1 MRGKRRIEPAR
12 PETHQQPGAMGVMRA
27 AWRTT
32 WRTPV
37 SAFVGSRI
45 LYLLTVFA
53 IPALTH
59 KGRSLSK
66 PWASYLRRALF
77 NSDGGWYYSIAV
89 RGYDRVPFTSGT
101 QHNWTFFP
109 LYPYLTRWLHQVT
122 GVPVLWVGYAISS
135 LSFLGFLVALHAW
148 ARRHLAVDTARV
160 AVLLAAFVPL
170 TPYFVAYRADSL
182 FLLLSVLSLDAI
194 DRRRWEQALVW
205 GAMASLTRPPGI
217 LLVVP
222 YGIAVWLAEDGGRHR
237 AAWLAG
243 GAAFCFGFLVLA
255 VIDRRVSG
263 NAIAFLQGQQAWGK
277 TVGVPFVSEI
287 RDAGSMRTFTAAVGI
302 GSALVVSAIGLAATA
317 WLARRRE
324 WWPAAAY
331 LGITILL
338 SNAST
343 SYLAIPRFITEVPP
357 LFVGLALIA
366 QRYRWQYAMLLASAG
381 AMGLYSALWTL
392 GVKGVQA

>member
-1 MRGKRRIEPAR
+1 
-12 PETHQQPGAMGVMRA
+12 MRA

-37 SAFVGSRI
+37 SAFAGSRI
-45 LYLLTVFA
+45 LYLLTVLA

-59 KGRSLSK
+59 KGRSFSK
-66 PWASYLRRALF
+66 PWALFLRRALF
-77 NSDGGWYYSIAV
+77 TSDGGWYYSIAV
-89 RGYDRVPFTSGT
+89 RGYDRVPFTIAT

-109 LYPYLTRWLHQVT
+109 LYPYLTRWVHQLT
-122 GVPVLWVGYAISS
+122 GAPVLWVGYAISS
-135 LSFLGFLVALHAW
+135 LAFLGFLLVLHAW
-148 ARRHLAVDTARV
+148 ARRHLAADTARV
-160 AVLLAAFVPL
+160 AILLAAFVPL
-170 TPYFVAYRADSL
+170 TPYFVAYRAESL

-194 DRRRWEQALVW
+194 DRRRWAQALAW
-205 GAMASLTRPPGI
+205 GAMASLTRPTGI

-222 YGIAVWLAEDGGRHR
+222 YAIAVLLAGKGGRHR

-243 GAAFCFGFLVLA
+243 GAAFCTGFLVVA
-255 VIDRRVSG
+255 VIDRHVSG
-263 NAIAFLQGQQAWGK
+263 NALAFLQGQQEWGK

-287 RDAGSMRTFTAAVGI
+287 RDARSAHTFTAVVGI
-302 GSALVVSAIGLAATA
+302 GSTLVVSAIGVAATA
-317 WLARRRE
+317 WLARLRE

-343 SYLAIPRFITEVPP
+343 TYLAVPRFIVEVPA

-366 QRYRWQYAMLLASAG
+366 ERYRWQYGLLLASAG

-392 GVKGVQA
+392 GVKGVQV